1 MLCGV
6 CAKVAHKK
14 KMKNILKKLDGLLR
28 RRKGRFLKRAADDG
42 IGREVA
48 KSAAWTKEMQ
58 QE

>member
-1 MLCGV
+1 
-6 CAKVAHKK
+6 
-14 KMKNILKKLDGLLR
+14 MKNILKKLDGLLR

-42 IGREVA
+42 IRWEVT